1 MVLRSI
7 AEKLQIPKSSTV
19 EHSLSQERQFLLGSR
34 QLNKL
39 KEIRE
44 RSSGSFDTNF
54 AIAKEVAALVHA
66 SLDFAPT
73 GNFTPLLTAESIAK
87 REATNCFGH
96 TVVLSECLEEVG
108 IEHFICYANQHTF
121 VALFDRKSDRAFMVD
136 PLSEHLTCEITKAV
150 VGEDP
155 LTQLELGELRAVNKL
170 YTDEILATLPPSVNK
185 EAFVGSRP
193 WLSFDR
199 DALYR
204 TEPNPRDTQ
213 LQLLTLPSIPGR
225 ELLIDQYNAM
235 IYANRR
241 DFDASAKIME
251 DLSGIYLDVDPRN
264 NLKMPT
270 DMVKF
275 LIRDGQYLRALMVVK
290 VVLDSLPPV
299 DTSKNALFLPD
310 TMRKIAKRLGNVAM
324 MSEAVKIIEEL
335 PKNNLTKG
343 KLSAARRE
351 LAEMIQSN
359 HKSN

>member
-1 MVLRSI
+1 M
-7 AEKLQIPKSSTV
+7 
-19 EHSLSQERQFLLGSR
+19 
-34 QLNKL
+34 
-39 KEIRE
+39 
-44 RSSGSFDTNF
+44 
-54 AIAKEVAALVHA
+54 
-66 SLDFAPT
+66 
-73 GNFTPLLTAESIAK
+73 
-87 REATNCFGH
+87 
-96 TVVLSECLEEVG
+96 
-108 IEHFICYANQHTF
+108 
-121 VALFDRKSDRAFMVD
+121 
-136 PLSEHLTCEITKAV
+136 
-150 VGEDP
+150 
-155 LTQLELGELRAVNKL
+155 
-170 YTDEILATLPPSVNK
+170 
-185 EAFVGSRP
+185 
-193 WLSFDR
+193 
-199 DALYR
+199 
-204 TEPNPRDTQ
+204 
-213 LQLLTLPSIPGR
+213 
-225 ELLIDQYNAM
+225 LIDQYNAM